1 MYTEETVVGS
11 NNDRLALLRE
21 VISTAFEVA
30 PMPLALRRRTVRF
43 AWEVPDELLLTWA
56 RECRV
61 DYDAIL
67 NGCPGLP
74 DHLRSDIGRQVV
86 RQHFEAHRIPST
98 ARRLRRVVAIVLRF
112 LRRGKLP
119 ADAQIVRESVAA
131 LGMGRCTPSGRQF
144 LDGAAA
150 VLDAQPEPDCLLE
163 QYAWALDETDPQKLL
178 DTHCALGNSHFGKW
192 VANRLREVERWLR
205 DTTQPSVRWEIDT
218 LPNNGGIYQFLLKG
232 GKKDE
237 G

>member
-1 MYTEETVVGS
+1 MYTEETVARS

-21 VISTAFEVA
+21 VISTAFDVA
-30 PMPLALRRRTVRF
+30 PLPLALRRTAVQF
-43 AWEVPDELLLTWA
+43 VWEVPEELLLTWA
-56 RECRV
+56 RECGV
-61 DYDAIL
+61 DYNAIL

-74 DHLRSDIGRQVV
+74 DKLRSDIGGQVIC
-86 RQHFEAHRIPST
+86 QHFETHRVPST

-131 LGMGRCTPSGRQF
+131 LGMGRCIPSGRQF
-144 LDGAAA
+144 LDDAAA

-163 QYAWALDETDPQKLL
+163 RYAWALDETDPQKLL
-178 DTHCALGNSHFGKW
+178 DTHRVLGNSHFGKW
-192 VANRLREVERWLR
+192 VANRLREVDRWLR
-205 DTTQPSVRWEIDT
+205 DTMQPSVQWEIDT

-237 G
+237 S